1 MRIGTVLTPP
11 TDQFFRWA
19 AQVGVTDFV
28 SRYHGIDTLEGLIR
42 VRDRAAG
49 FGLRLSVVE
58 GYLPIDQI
66 VLGTPG
72 RDEQIAEI
80 SRLIINMGKLNIGVL
95 CYNFMLADWTRTAT
109 NVVTRG
115 GAITTGFDVEALAG
129 RVVSPDRRIARERLW
144 ENLGYFLKRVVP
156 VAEEAGVKLAM
167 HPDDPPLPSLMG
179 ADQIMFGPA
188 SFERMVELVRS
199 PVNGMCFCQGT
210 FSEMGVNVPATIR
223 RLAKFIHYVHFRDVR
238 GTAAKFAETFHDDG
252 QTDMYAAMKTY
263 AEIGFRGTMRPDHV
277 PKLEDEEGD
286 GAGYSML
293 GRLFAVGYMRGLIHA
308 VGNTRPHSHTIPE

>member
-11 TDQFFRWA
+11 TNQFFRWA

-28 SRYHGIDTLEGLIR
+28 SRYHGIDTLEGLTR

-80 SRLIINMGKLNIGVL
+80 SRLITNMGKLGIGVL
-95 CYNFMLADWTRTAT
+95 CYNFMLADWTRTSM
-109 NVVTRG
+109 NVHTRG
-115 GAITTGFDVEALAG
+115 GAITSGFDLDALAG
-129 RVVSPDRRIARERLW
+129 RLVSPDRRIAREKLW
-144 ENLGYFLKRVVP
+144 ENLEYFLTRVVP
-156 VAEEAGVKLAM
+156 VAETADVKLAM

-179 ADQIMFGPA
+179 ADQIMFDPE
-188 SFERMVELVRS
+188 SFERLAGLVPS
-199 PVNGMCFCQGT
+199 AANGMCLCQGT
-210 FSEMGVNVPATIR
+210 FSEMGLDVPATIR

-252 QTDMYAAMKTY
+252 QTDMHAAMKTY
-263 AEIGFRGTMRPDHV
+263 AEIGFRGVMRPDHV
-277 PKLEDEEGD
+277 PKLENEEGD
-286 GAGYSML
+286 GSGYSML

-308 VGNTRPHSHTIPE
+308 VQS